1 MQQHTGQHLL
11 SAIMDKYDNLE
22 SVGWGMGAE
31 GDINYIDLPR
41 KPTDEEMQTIQEK
54 CNEAI
59 RNNLKITV
67 DTPDDAKSDSLP
79 EDYASSKLEI
89 LTRIRKSIPTIFHRS
104 ESKLSSCCGTHLQ
117 QTSHIGL
124 ILLHHTQSIRGT
136 NCRMYFSAGDRA
148 IKLASSSIR
157 SLRSIGGVLSS
168 GMGAEDVRSAVKK
181 MSDNL
186 TESRRKEGKLLMEIA
201 KYESERVKA
210 DLKNGKK
217 AWVYRSSGNLDY
229 INSICFEVK
238 DDLKDG
244 RLVVLATGE
253 KKTSGQVVVV
263 GEKQTVEDFVQKM
276 KGVVGGVKGGGKGE
290 RWQGKVIEW
299 QKGEIDAL
307 KNLVES

>member
-1 MQQHTGQHLL
+1 
-11 SAIMDKYDNLE
+11 
-22 SVGWGMGAE
+22 
-31 GDINYIDLPR
+31 
-41 KPTDEEMQTIQEK
+41 
-54 CNEAI
+54 
-59 RNNLKITV
+59 
-67 DTPDDAKSDSLP
+67 
-79 EDYASSKLEI
+79 
-89 LTRIRKSIPTIFHRS
+89 
-104 ESKLSSCCGTHLQ
+104 
-117 QTSHIGL
+117 
-124 ILLHHTQSIRGT
+124 
-136 NCRMYFSAGDRA
+136 MYFSAGDRA